1 MLKFLSF
8 FLLAEFG
15 PKIWTFLMFV
25 SSKWS
30 PFNFYG
36 KFGLKIL
43 LKLFQK
49 IATLFACQT
58 YRRNRAEVFCKKGV
72 LRNLQENSQE
82 NTCARVSFLA
92 QVFSYEL
99 GEISKNTFFYRTP
112 LVAASKRSSYNVRKN
127 VFFPTKKSERM
138 QCKYNRKLNAKT
150 HGNFKERKDRTPVL
164 QRMDIWW
171 KDLVSKF
178 NKQ

>member
-1 MLKFLSF
+1 MTDDLVIETISTKMNIKISPANLDRTYRIGKKR
-8 FLLAEFG
+8 LAESTE
-15 PKIWTFLMFV
+15 INY
-25 SSKWS
+25 SK
-30 PFNFYG
+30 
-36 KFGLKIL
+36 
-43 LKLFQK
+43 
-49 IATLFACQT
+49 T

-150 HGNFKERKDRTPVL
+150 HGNFKERKDRTPVH
-164 QRMDIWW
+164 QRMDI
-171 KDLVSKF
+171 
-178 NKQ
+178 